1 MLLHELLIGLDYSYI
16 GDIDLNI
23 EKISTNSAS
32 NCKNGVFVCLK
43 GTNTDG
49 HNYVNDA
56 KNNGA
61 IALVVEKKVKSSLPQ
76 IIVKDT
82 HCAISIMARNYYQ
95 NYNKKIKFIGI
106 TGTNGKTTTSFILK
120 SILEEAGYKV
130 GVIGTLGVCYDCK
143 VIESN
148 LTTPDPLNL
157 HKMISQMYDEGVE
170 IIVMEV
176 SAHAIDQMKVCSIM
190 FDIGI
195 FTNLSQDHLD
205 YFVNMEQYS
214 KVKAS
219 FFSSNYIKTALV
231 NIDDNLGKA
240 IAKSNKIPCITY
252 GMNNPSDVFAIDII
266 SKIDKSTFLLNLF
279 DNCINITSSL
289 IGKYNVY
296 NIMAAATASVLLGVS
311 LKNIQLGIEKCKF
324 IDGRINLIQVKDY
337 NVIIDFAHTPDGLKN
352 VLSTIKACCDG
363 RVITIFGCG
372 GNRDVDKRKIMG
384 KEAEKYS
391 NFTIITSDNPRYE
404 NPENIAR
411 DIEKGFTKDN
421 YIVEIDRKKAI
432 QIGMALCRKDDCL
445 VICGKGGEKY
455 QDINGVKVPYSD
467 IDEVLKVKEKVE
479 YDK

>member
-157 HKMISQMYDEGVE
+157 HKMISQMYDDGVE

-176 SAHAIDQMKVCSIM
+176 SAHAIDQMKVCSIT

-205 YFVNMEQYS
+205 YFINMEQYS